1 MQGQE
6 RLMCMLK
13 WQRQQYPTE
22 WDSLATACKER
33 AGWRCEHCGIAQYA
47 QAISAKGTPYLIY
60 LHAAHKHHDKGNPH
74 PELIALCIACHAR
87 YDYTHKQ
94 REARVKLEVLK
105 HLRLLIAQGQ
115 VEVRW
120 SV

>member
-1 MQGQE
+1 
-6 RLMCMLK
+6 MLK